1 MNREIFKLQLHNA
14 KIILDKDCE
23 IHKLKQQLG
32 LVSSDEEDR
41 QRVKEMEKINEQKN
55 K

>member
-1 MNREIFKLQLHNA
+1 MKIWELQLHNA

-32 LVSSDEEDR
+32 LAPSDEEDR
-41 QRVKEMEKINEQKN
+41 QRIKELESVNENQRT
-55 K
+55 